1 MKKPLIELSIVLS
14 LVGTLK
20 YFGFG
25 QHVVDLTMF
34 LYNDF
39 EACTT
44 DMGHSSH
51 WFKPTR
57 GFHQECPAS
66 TGYFIL
72 IAELLGQSIR
82 NNDNIKGIKINGLE
96 YKSGQFADDTILFSM
111 YDQDSLQT
119 TIHSLVFFLKTT
131 PGSSYIMTKVPFVEL
146 DLYVTQTQ
154 NFIPLKK

>member
-1 MKKPLIELSIVLS
+1 MLS

-25 QHVVDLTMF
+25 QHMVDLTML
-34 LYNDF
+34 LYNYF

-119 TIHSLVFFLKTT
+119 IIDSLVFFENNTGLKLNYDKSAVCRIGSLRNSNAKLYTT
-131 PGSSYIMTKVPFVEL
+131 KEVNWESK
-146 DLYVTQTQ
+146 DLSV
-154 NFIPLKK
+154 